1 MPPALL
7 GVAVAAVAIA
17 AYAVVRK
24 ALAVEP
30 QLRPVRTEQPIRKL
44 RRDPVTG
51 EYRP

>member
-7 GVAVAAVAIA
+7 GVAVAAAAIA
-17 AYAVVRK
+17 AYAMVRK
-24 ALAVEP
+24 VLAAQPEP
-30 QLRPVRTEQPIRKL
+30 KPVRAEQPIRTL

>member
-7 GVAVAAVAIA
+7 GVAVAAIAIVAYAMVRKAIA
-17 AYAVVRK
+17 AQ
-24 ALAVEP
+24 P
-30 QLRPVRTEQPIRKL
+30 QPKPVRADQPIRKL